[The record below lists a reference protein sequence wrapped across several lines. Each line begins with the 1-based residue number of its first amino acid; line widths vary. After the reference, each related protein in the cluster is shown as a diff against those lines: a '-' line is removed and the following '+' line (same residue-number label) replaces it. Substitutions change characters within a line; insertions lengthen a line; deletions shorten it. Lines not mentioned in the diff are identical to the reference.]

1 MKKQNFMRGAAILA
15 IAGALSKALGALYR
29 IPLAR
34 MIGDEGMGLYQ
45 LAYPIYT
52 TILSLA
58 TAGIPV
64 AISVIISKREAE
76 HCEGDIQRV
85 FRVSLLL
92 LFLFGMFLTL
102 LILGGAPFIARWFLH
117 NEKAYWPIMAVAPAI
132 FISSIMSVFRGY
144 FQGQQMMTPTAV
156 SQVIEQFF
164 RVGSILIMAVLL
176 LPYGLEYAAAG
187 ATGGAV
193 FGTLAG
199 LSVMFLYYVRYRHVQ
214 GKEQAASPVSALTG
228 RDIARELLRLA
239 VPVSLGAI
247 VLPLVQCLDAAIVPG
262 RLLYLGYSLERS
274 TGLYGQL
281 SGMAAVLISFP
292 TIFTIAISTSLVP
305 AVAEAFSHRRFE
317 ELHERINYACRS
329 GMIISIPAAAGMCAL
344 AVPICDLLFNQPEAG
359 RCLAPLAFSAIT
371 LAAFQ
376 ISSASLQGIGKPQIV
391 MHHLIVIGICKVVF
405 NYSLTSI
412 PALNVQGA
420 AIGTV
425 AAFFVGAMLNLISLR
440 RHTKVRYE
448 MRHLIRI
455 SLISLVM
462 GIAARGSYCC
472 LVAAN
477 LSSYKAACCGIL
489 VGVIFYAGL
498 MVSLKELDKEMLYRI
513 LGRSR

>member
-1 MKKQNFMRGAAILA
+1 M
-15 IAGALSKALGALYR
+15 
-29 IPLAR
+29 
-34 MIGDEGMGLYQ
+34 
-45 LAYPIYT
+45 
-52 TILSLA
+52 
-58 TAGIPV
+58 
-64 AISVIISKREAE
+64 
-76 HCEGDIQRV
+76 
-85 FRVSLLL
+85 
-92 LFLFGMFLTL
+92 
-102 LILGGAPFIARWFLH
+102 
-117 NEKAYWPIMAVAPAI
+117 AYWPIMAVAPAI
-132 FISSIMSVFRGY
+132 FISSIMAVFRGY

-164 RVGSILIMAVLL
+164 RVGSILIMAILL

-199 LSVMFLYYVRYRHVQ
+199 LLVMGIYYIRYRRTQ
-214 GKEQAASPVSALTG
+214 GRAYDAAPTSYYT
-228 RDIARELLRLA
+228 RKDIARELLKLA

-262 RLLYLGYSLERS
+262 RLLYLGYSLSRA

-305 AVAEAFSHRRFE
+305 AVAEAFSNRRFE

-344 AVPICDLLFNQPEAG
+344 AVPICDLLFKQPEAG

-376 ISSASLQGIGKPQIV
+376 LSSAGLQGIGRPQIV
-391 MHHLIVIGICKVVF
+391 MHHLLIIGACKVVF

-425 AAFFVGAMLNLISLR
+425 AAFFVGAMLNLISLH
-440 RHTKVRYE
+440 RHTKVHYE

-455 SLISLVM
+455 SIISAVM
-462 GIAARGSYCC
+462 GAAARLSYTL
-472 LVAAN
+472 LVAQN
-477 LSSYKAACCGIL
+477 ISSYKATCCGIL
-489 VGVIFYAGL
+489 VGIVVYAGL
-498 MVSLKELDKEMLYRI
+498 MVFFKELDKEMLYRI